1 MTSPKR
7 RPGRPALPAKD
18 RRDRTVAAR
27 FTADELEMLEARAEQ
42 AGVPVAVFVRLSA
55 VDAARA

>member
-1 MTSPKR
+1 MT
-7 RPGRPALPAKD
+7 RPGRPPIPAKD